1 LRHET
6 GYHRSRSVG
15 AIRYCAEMLEYKFM
29 PADIAFFFQ
38 KSSPAMLS
46 I

>member
-6 GYHRSRSVG
+6 GYQRSRSVG